1 MFSPKNYIQSKSY
14 TESSTAEYM
23 KPIDDYEEAEL
34 VLPEEG
40 KISWDEIF
48 YNNIKNDFSNILI
61 NIGQTGIFLVRPQS
75 KQTSLNGHGY
85 VSLDFNTMNSKE
97 TSKLI

>member
-1 MFSPKNYIQSKSY
+1 
-14 TESSTAEYM
+14 M